1 MPEFAGGS
9 AANFRHMLFA
19 QTEAFVNI
27 SRIVKKIYFNG
38 GSLTDTDMSLSRRIS
53 VFEGCTARSI
63 LTLTS
68 GAFLV
73 GFAKYLGANDEIAG
87 IIAAIPV
94 LTGIITAFSP
104 AAFEKMRNRKLIT
117 CLFCLIGR
125 LLLGLMI
132 FIPLIRV
139 EPSIKISLLI
149 FAFLVSNLF
158 LAFTIPASQT
168 WLLAITPGD
177 IRGAYFGRRESIVLG
192 VVTCITLLMG
202 QVLDRFQKTGQPFS
216 GFLIIYIF
224 VIAAAIVNFILFSSM
239 KEPAYPQPVRKIN
252 IRNVMLLP
260 LRNRKY
266 MSIVFVMLIWNV
278 GFQLA
283 APFTS
288 VYMIS
293 RLELGYGYIT
303 LMLVLSSA
311 ASIVSVRFWGRLA
324 DKRSW
329 MYLLKIMML
338 IQALCYVIWFMTDAD
353 TALVLLPIAHILGG
367 AAISGINISISN
379 IQYNFAPAENKTV
392 YMGFSSA
399 VNGMFGFSGTLAG
412 SCFIK
417 FTPGLVTSAGGF
429 SIGSIQV
436 IFVLAAAVLT
446 AGIALAQVINK
457 REINNS

>member
-1 MPEFAGGS
+1 M
-9 AANFRHMLFA
+9 
-19 QTEAFVNI
+19 NI

-38 GSLTDTDMSLSRRIS
+38 GSLSDTDMRLSRRIS

-63 LTLTS
+63 LTLTG

-73 GFAKYLGANDEIAG
+73 GFAKYLGADDEIAG

-94 LTGIITAFSP
+94 LAGMITAFSP
-104 AAFEKMRNRKLIT
+104 VFYEKMRNRKLIT
-117 CLFCLIGR
+117 CLFCFIGR

-132 FIPLIRV
+132 FIPLIKADTAF
-139 EPSIKISLLI
+139 KITLLMII
-149 FAFLVSNLF
+149 FLIANL
-158 LAFTIPASQT
+158 LLSFTIPASQT
-168 WLLAITPGD
+168 WLLAITPEN
-177 IRGAYFGRRESIVLG
+177 IRGDYFGRRESIVLG

-202 QVLDRFQKTGQPFS
+202 QVLDRFQKMGQPFS

-224 VIAAAIVNFILFSSM
+224 VMAAAIVNFILFSSM
-239 KEPAYPQPVRKIN
+239 KEPAYPQPVREIN

-260 LRNRKY
+260 LQNRKY
-266 MSIVFVMLIWNV
+266 MRIVFVMLIWNV

-283 APFTS
+283 SPFTS

-311 ASIVSVRFWGRLA
+311 ASIVSVRFWGGLA

-338 IQALCYVIWFMTDAD
+338 IQAFCFLIWFFTDEGNAF
-353 TALVLLPIAHILGG
+353 LLLPAAHILGG
-367 AAISGINISISN
+367 AAISGINISINN

-399 VNGMFGFSGTLAG
+399 VNGIFGFAGTLAG

-417 FTPGLVTSAGGF
+417 FMPGLVTSAGGF

-436 IFVLAAAVLT
+436 IFVLAAAVL
-446 AGIALAQVINK
+446 AVGIALAKSRLNAK
-457 REINNS
+457 KT